1 MATLVRAMGS
11 QLIEIE
17 DAREAVL
24 GCARRLGS
32 ERVALGNALGRV
44 LAVDVAS
51 PQPVP
56 GFDNSAMDGFAVR
69 SSDVSEAGPQTPVSL
84 AVVGE
89 SRAGHPARREPGPGE
104 AIAISTGA
112 AMPQGADAVV
122 AVERT
127 VPAEHSVEVL
137 AAVQPGNDVRHAG
150 DDLQAGEL
158 VLGAG
163 RVIGAVQLGALA
175 SVGAAELECFRRPR
189 VSLVV
194 TGDELLE
201 PGESLRA
208 GAIYDSNAFSVG
220 ALAQR
225 CGAELTRMARIGDD
239 APATREGLARALEG
253 SDVLVVCGG
262 MSVGAHDHVRQSL
275 AELEVRERFW
285 GIALKPGKPTSFG
298 TRGGTLVFGL
308 PGNPVSAM
316 VTFAL
321 LVAPALRA
329 LQGDTAAPRR
339 TYAALDEDYG
349 KSADRAHAVR
359 CRLLLGED
367 GWRARPTGDQ
377 RSHILNSM
385 LGADALALIPTS
397 VTSVRAGERVEVLLL
412 EGAYPTLR

>member
-1 MATLVRAMGS
+1 MS
-11 QLIEIE
+11 SPQLIEI
-17 DAREAVL
+17 DAAREVVL
-24 GCARRLGS
+24 ECAARLGS
-32 ERVALGNALGRV
+32 EPVALQDALGRV
-44 LAVDVAS
+44 LAADVAS
-51 PQPVP
+51 PWAVP
-56 GFDNSAMDGFAVR
+56 LFDNSAMDGFAVR
-69 SSDVSEAGPQTPVSL
+69 SADVRDAGPQAPVSL
-84 AVVGE
+84 RIVDE
-89 SRAGHPARREPGPGE
+89 SRAGHPAERELGRGE

-122 AVERT
+122 PVERT
-127 VPAEHSVEVL
+127 AASSAVVEVL
-137 AAVQPGNDVRHAG
+137 GAVVAGNDVRHAG
-150 DDLQAGEL
+150 DDLRAGEL
-158 VLGAG
+158 VIEAGSAVGA
-163 RVIGAVQLGALA
+163 AQLGALA
-175 SVGAAELECFRRPR
+175 SVGAAEVECVRRPR

-201 PGESLRA
+201 PGESPRV

-225 CGAELTRMARIGDD
+225 CGAKVTRPATVADD
-239 APATREGLARALEG
+239 AAATRDALERALEG
-253 SDVLVVCGG
+253 TDVLVVCGG

-275 AELEVRERFW
+275 AALGVRERFW

-298 TRGGTLVFGL
+298 TRAAALVFGL

-329 LQGDTAAPRR
+329 LQGETAASRR
-339 TYAALDEDYG
+339 TYATLAEDYE
-349 KSADRAHAVR
+349 KAADRAHAVR
-359 CRLLLGED
+359 ARLLLTPD
-367 GWRARPTGDQ
+367 GWQAQLTGDQ
-377 RSHILNSM
+377 RSHILGSM